1 MRLIK
6 GGGGAAPTPP
16 PPPRY
21 SAVWLRAAVP
31 GAASKQRNAAQRPL
45 PFLGRFLRGRGGGSG
60 TGRTAANRSE
70 PHREPSGSRPRAEA
84 AFPPEGEGGGTG
96 TVTAGKCVGEERE
109 ERGTDG
115 AGRGRRKGGGGEA
128 PQVPTAAPAVTDRRA
143 ALRPPSPPTPAPGS
157 GAAGPA
163 HAVWGGMRLR
173 MARSFRADRAAER
186 SRTGPG
192 RAAQGRKR
200 RAPPGGPRPALLPA
214 SPRWRHRERRRR
226 QRGADA
232 RPRGGE
238 SPPPEGSGR
247 AGGNPPRGAAAVNRE
262 RLLRF
267 PADISG
273 TDCGVGGR
281 PSRRGAPIPA
291 WGGGGSRRHAARTFG
306 RCRFWCRCRRA
317 AGAAPVLAAL
327 RDASA
332 APTGLGTLG
341 TRRHLKGPQ
350 RFAAGGGSSKGTPPF
365 PLSPAGNAAF
375 PPLPSAALG
384 RSTRA
389 RDSVIPRRAG
399 PGRPPG
405 TRRQSPIWQGQA
417 GALCAARW
425 GGGWGRLTCPPAEGS
440 CHRSPAPSRSPT

>member
-1 MRLIK
+1 M
-6 GGGGAAPTPP
+6 
-16 PPPRY
+16 
-21 SAVWLRAAVP
+21 
-31 GAASKQRNAAQRPL
+31 
-45 PFLGRFLRGRGGGSG
+45 
-60 TGRTAANRSE
+60 
-70 PHREPSGSRPRAEA
+70 
-84 AFPPEGEGGGTG
+84 
-96 TVTAGKCVGEERE
+96 TAGKCVGEERE

-115 AGRGRRKGGGGEA
+115 AGRGRRKGGGGK
-128 PQVPTAAPAVTDRRA
+128 PRRSQPPPPPLPTAAQRSAR
-143 ALRPPSPPTPAPGS
+143 RPPRPPHLAAAPRARLTRCGAGCGS
-157 GAAGPA
+157 AWRGP
-163 HAVWGGMRLR
+163 
-173 MARSFRADRAAER
+173 SE
-186 SRTGPG
+186 RTGPQSG
-192 RAAQGRKR
+192 AEPDRA
-200 RAPPGGPRPALLPA
+200 
-214 SPRWRHRERRRR
+214 ERRRAGSAAR
-226 QRGADA
+226 RRAVPAPPSSPRHRGGVTGSGGGVSAGRTRA
-232 RPRGGE
+232 HVGGE

-317 AGAAPVLAAL
+317 AGAAPVLAAP
-327 RDASA
+327 RDAST
-332 APTGLGTLG
+332 APTGLG

-384 RSTRA
+384 RSPRA

-440 CHRSPAPSRSPT
+440 CHCSPAPSRSPT